1 MGGGVVCV
9 LTKIGA
15 EDFESWEEGFSLRR
29 ETEFRNQID
38 FQRTSLFI
46 YMEAVFEGG
55 REKWKRGRFGFFFF

>member
-1 MGGGVVCV
+1 MVTWDFFFWVFFFFF

-55 REKWKRGRFGFFFF
+55 REK